1 MINNKNQ
8 LQTILLANENENPN
22 QVIQKNPSEIIILAS
37 QKNNTKSLKNFGTN
51 TQDSI
56 DNTSEVIE

>member
-22 QVIQKNPSEIIILAS
+22 QVIQKNPSEIVILAS

>member
-1 MINNKNQ
+1 MVNNKNQ